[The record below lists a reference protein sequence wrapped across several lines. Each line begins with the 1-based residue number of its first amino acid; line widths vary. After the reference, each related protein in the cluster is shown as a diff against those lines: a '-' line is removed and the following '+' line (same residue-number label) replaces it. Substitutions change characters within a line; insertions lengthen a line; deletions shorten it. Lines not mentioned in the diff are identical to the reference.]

1 MSCGVDTEANSLI
14 GTVTAD
20 VNLTLP
26 IVNLDDPLFR
36 VPVDAS
42 SAMYQGLVKIS
53 NADLTTGAV
62 GGSGTFDILMASVS
76 AHLKAEYEKGRIT
89 GSEYTRAYIEL
100 TQGAMAQAVSFLLG
114 REQSFWEAQKSQI
127 MAVTAQVQLAQTKVT
142 LVQTLYETNLARANY
157 GLTKLKM
164 ASESQAFCIN
174 KFNLE
179 STLPAQLALLEVQ
192 RGQGQYTLDNIMPE
206 QKNASIAQ
214 TSLLN
219 VQKATT
225 QYQLDALIPQQV
237 AQAMAQAQGE
247 TFKTNNI
254 LPTQNKLLMEQ
265 AETQRAQTL
274 DIRSDGANV
283 GGVLQKQKDL
293 YAQQTSSY
301 LRDSE
306 IKAAKLFTDAWITQK
321 TIDEGLEAPNN
332 FTNTQLDL
340 VLNHIKLNNNLS

>member
-1 MSCGVDTEANSLI
+1 MSCGADTEANSLI

-36 VPVDAS
+36 VPVNAS

-179 STLPAQLALLEVQ
+179 RTLPAQLALLEVQ

-214 TSLLN
+214 TGLLN

-247 TFKTNNI
+247 TYKTNNI

-293 YAQQTSSY
+293 YAQQTTSY

>member
-1 MSCGVDTEANSLI
+1 MSCGADTEANSLI

-20 VNLTLP
+20 ADLTLP
-26 IVNLDDPLFR
+26 VINLDDPLFK

-42 SAMYQGLVKIS
+42 SAMYQGLTKIS
-53 NADLTTGAV
+53 NADLTTGVV
-62 GGSGTFDILMASVS
+62 GGAGTFDILMASVS

-100 TQGAMAQAVSFLLG
+100 TQGAMAQAVAFLLG

-142 LVQTLYETNLARANY
+142 LVQALYETNLARANY

-179 STLPAQLALLEVQ
+179 STLPAQLALLGVQ
-192 RGQGQYTLDNIMPE
+192 RGQGQYTLDNLMPE

-214 TSLLN
+214 TGLLN
-219 VQKATT
+219 VQKTT
-225 QYQLDALIPQQV
+225 AQYQLEALLPQQMEQAV
-237 AQAMAQAQGE
+237 AQTLGE
-247 TFKTNNI
+247 KYRVNNL
-254 LPTQNKLLMEQ
+254 LPTQNKLLLEQ
-265 AETQRAQTL
+265 VEAQRAQTM
-274 DIRSDGANV
+274 DVRTDGLAV
-283 GGVLQKQKDL
+283 AGIMAAQRAL
-293 YAQQTSSY
+293 YTQQTTSY

>member
-1 MSCGVDTEANSLI
+1 MSCGADTEANSLI